1 MARLTRRDFAC
12 SVGLSMLCA
21 PFLSLLDP
29 SRPLARAAPKG
40 KAKYLLVFFT
50 NGTDTGA
57 WSPRG
62 STESNIVFSPMTAGL
77 EPLRSNLILTE
88 KLSSFGTADNHAA
101 PGGLTGQGYSGQ
113 NQISVEQFVS
123 DRLIAGGTKTA
134 IPNLVLGGVKSEQ
147 QTSFYREGRAIAPIY
162 SPQVAFDTVFGGGT
176 PMPTP
181 SAPVA
186 GPSARRK
193 SVLDVL
199 NAEMKRLSQ
208 QLGAEERKKLDLHA
222 ASIRQL
228 EARLNGEGGG
238 GGGADCGSLAAP
250 EAPSE
255 DLLGSAMHLELAVAA
270 FACDITRVA
279 AVQFGHHQS
288 TQVSLPD
295 VGTPGD
301 WHNSFIHG
309 DNPRTRLEKLERWL
323 CDRFVAISE
332 RLKNTSA
339 PDGNGTLWDQTLLIW
354 ARDMGDAVGHNGN
367 DMRFVFSGGAGGYL
381 KFSPQ
386 GRYLDGGGQRH
397 MRGLLN
403 VCEAMGI
410 SDFDGFGDATASGED
425 RTPLPFLAA

>member
-29 SRPLARAAPKG
+29 ARTRVHAAPKG

-50 NGTDTGA
+50 NGTDPGA

-62 STESNIVFSPMTAGL
+62 STESKLMFSPMTEPL
-77 EPLRSNLILTE
+77 EPLRSNLILAE

-123 DRLIAGGTKTA
+123 DRLLAGGVKTP

-147 QTSFYREGRAIAPIY
+147 ATSFYRDGRAISPIY
-162 SPQVAFDTVFGGGT
+162 SPQVAFDTIFGGGT
-176 PMPTP
+176 PMP
-181 SAPVA
+181 SAGAPQA
-186 GPSARRK
+186 DLTQRRK

-199 NAEMKRLSQ
+199 NAEMARLSKA
-208 QLGAEERKKLDLHA
+208 LGAEERKKLELHA

-228 EARLNGEGGG
+228 EARLKGQGAGA
-238 GGGADCGSLAAP
+238 GGADCGSLSAP

-255 DLLGSAMHLELAVAA
+255 DLLGSALHLELAVAA

-288 TQVSLPD
+288 TQVSLPE

-309 DNPRTRLEKLERWL
+309 DNPRTRLTNLERWL
-323 CDRFVAISE
+323 CQQYVSVAE
-332 RLKNTSA
+332 RLKATNA
-339 PDGNGTLWDQTLLIW
+339 PDGEGSLWDQTLLVW
-354 ARDMGDAVGHNGN
+354 ARDMGDAIGHNGN

-381 KFSPQ
+381 KQSPE
-386 GRYLDGGGQRH
+386 GRYLDGAGEPH
-397 MRGLLN
+397 MRALLS
-403 VCEAMGI
+403 VCEAMGVT
-410 SDFDGFGDATASGED
+410 DFDGFGDPGAAGDE
-425 RTPLPFLAA
+425 RTPLSSLAA